1 MKTYPVS
8 ISTET
13 HGLAGSL
20 VLPEGAA
27 AGSPVP
33 GAVIIGG
40 PGPLPLQRRA
50 QDGTKNWPV
59 VWAESLGAAGLACLC
74 YDQRGSGESTGLYHA
89 ADWDDLYADAEAAAE
104 LLAVQ
109 PEVGWT
115 AAVAWADGAGFALR
129 LALEGKVDGL
139 ILLAAGALTAGTRY
153 AAQVARLAAS
163 RGLSER
169 VVQLRV
175 RQWQA
180 QIADVRRRVEAG
192 EHIAETDV
200 GGRRVVTNLR
210 RFLALTE
217 FDPGALAPHVT
228 VPVLLLHGATDGVVP
243 PEESEVLRDRLGGPV
258 ERQVYL
264 EEGHFVYRSARA
276 IADAAAWMRRRGA
289 GVAGE

>member
-8 ISTET
+8 ISAET
-13 HGLAGSL
+13 HSLAGSL
-20 VLPEGAA
+20 ALPDGASDQ
-27 AGSPVP
+27 SPVP

-50 QDGTKNWPV
+50 PDGTKNWPL
-59 VWAESLGAAGLACLC
+59 VWAERFGAAGLGCLC
-74 YDQRGSGESTGLYHA
+74 YDQRGSGESTGLYHE

-109 PEVGWT
+109 PEVSWT
-115 AAVAWADGAGFALR
+115 AAVAWADGAGYALR

-139 ILLAAGALTAGTRY
+139 ILLAAGALTAEARY
-153 AAQVARLAAS
+153 AAQVSRLAAS
-163 RGLSER
+163 KGLSDR

-180 QIADVRRRVEAG
+180 QVADVRRRVEAG
-192 EHIAETDV
+192 DHIAETDV

-210 RFLALTE
+210 RFLAVTDY
-217 FDPGALAPHVT
+217 DPGAVAPHVK
-228 VPVLLLHGATDGVVP
+228 VPVLLLHGATDAVVP
-243 PEESEVLRDRLGGPV
+243 PTESELLRDGLTGPV
-258 ERQVYL
+258 ERRVYL

-276 IADAAAWMRRRGA
+276 IQDAAAWMHRLAA
-289 GVAGE
+289 GVAEG

>member
-1 MKTYPVS
+1 MNTYPIS
-8 ISTET
+8 ISAET
-13 HGLAGSL
+13 HSLAGSL

-27 AGSPVP
+27 DATPVP

-59 VWAESLGAAGLACLC
+59 RWAESFGAEGLACLC
-74 YDQRGSGESTGLYHA
+74 YDQRGSGESTGLYHE

-115 AAVAWADGAGFALR
+115 AAIAWADGAGFALR
-129 LALEGKVDGL
+129 LALDGKVDGL
-139 ILLAAGALTAGTRY
+139 ILLAAGALTAEARY

-169 VVQLRV
+169 VVHLRV

-180 QIADVRRRVEAG
+180 QIADARRRVDAG
-192 EHIAETDV
+192 EHTAETDV
-200 GGRRVVTNLR
+200 GGNRVVTNLR
-210 RFLALTE
+210 RFLAVAD
-217 FDPGALAPHVT
+217 FDPRALAPDVT

-243 PEESEVLRDRLGGPV
+243 PVESELLRDSLAGPV

-276 IADAAAWMRRRGA
+276 IADAAAWLRRRSA